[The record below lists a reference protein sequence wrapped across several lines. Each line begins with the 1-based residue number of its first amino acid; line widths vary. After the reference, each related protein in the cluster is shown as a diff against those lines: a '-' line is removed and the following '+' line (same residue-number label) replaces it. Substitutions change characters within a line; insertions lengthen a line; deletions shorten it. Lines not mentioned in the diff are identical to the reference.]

1 MPALKRPAVA
11 DLEASRTAPPVRTGD
26 PALAGVDSSLPLIE
40 VSNAVAPPGP
50 PAPQDS
56 GVPLATAPAS
66 PGRNRQLFL
75 ASVTPQ
81 IMTCDLRST
90 LVGLGVKH
98 NLVAIVIAIFP
109 IQKGPPS
116 RRHIF
121 IQDSCGTTGVTVW
134 NGDVHKF
141 SKEALGGVITITR
154 ASISSFQGKKSLA
167 LSKDSA
173 VSVDTSD
180 SQSPMSKWWDTMGS
194 LAPMPLTSAMNVADN
209 SIINVF
215 GVVALLSSETKEVNG
230 QVRVVSS
237 VHMASQTVRFQLR
250 GWDLDTATLQRIE
263 ALRDTVV
270 QVRRIR
276 VTSFAENKIGEILDS
291 ARGTSFASFTDD
303 ALARFW
309 SE

>member
-1 MPALKRPAVA
+1 
-11 DLEASRTAPPVRTGD
+11 
-26 PALAGVDSSLPLIE
+26 
-40 VSNAVAPPGP
+40 
-50 PAPQDS
+50 
-56 GVPLATAPAS
+56 
-66 PGRNRQLFL
+66 
-75 ASVTPQ
+75 
-81 IMTCDLRST
+81 
-90 LVGLGVKH
+90 
-98 NLVAIVIAIFP
+98 
-109 IQKGPPS
+109 
-116 RRHIF
+116 
-121 IQDSCGTTGVTVW
+121 
-134 NGDVHKF
+134 
-141 SKEALGGVITITR
+141 
-154 ASISSFQGKKSLA
+154 
-167 LSKDSA
+167 
-173 VSVDTSD
+173 
-180 SQSPMSKWWDTMGS
+180 
-194 LAPMPLTSAMNVADN
+194 MNVADN